1 MSQVSG
7 SAVSTSLSNTTS
19 ASMSSS
25 SGGDPAIPNPVPGPI
40 IEGAALG
47 PIAALEKRAAI
58 LGECAVWAAVVA
70 REVAADA
77 QEINNAHAT
86 IVSQHRKM
94 FLQRA
99 FGINPNGTAIT
110 DPALLPEKLKKYNS
124 F

>member
-1 MSQVSG
+1 M
-7 SAVSTSLSNTTS
+7 STSLSNATS

-25 SGGDPAIPNPVPGPI
+25 SGGDPAIPNPKPGPI

-47 PIAALEKRAAI
+47 PIAALEQRAAVF
-58 LGECAVWAAVVA
+58 GERAVRAVAIA
-70 REVAADA
+70 REAAADA
-77 QEINNAHAT
+77 QEIDNAHAT

-99 FGINPNGTAIT
+99 FGITPNGTAIT